1 MAKKADKTSGDIM
14 TSLGGN
20 AKAQLKSLVE
30 RIEHL
35 NEEIEGLT
43 EDRKEIYTEAKGN
56 GFDAKII
63 RKVVALRKREKADIE
78 AENAMI
84 DLYYGATGRGSIFG

>member
-1 MAKKADKTSGDIM
+1 MAKKAEKSADVM

-20 AKAQLKSLVE
+20 AKTQLKSLVE
-30 RIEHL
+30 RIEKID
-35 NEEIEGLT
+35 EEREALG
-43 EDRKEIYTEAKGN
+43 EDRKELFTEAKGN
-56 GFDAKII
+56 GFDTKII